1 MELIPLLIIV
11 LGIVSSIVGSK
22 NNKEKEG
29 KRNID
34 TSKLDR
40 RQSTAPRK
48 RQPDSETAANEQ
60 KGFFQ
65 TLQEAFDEEFNQ
77 QEQQPKRETRPEPA
91 KPAASSSRDM
101 TSNSRPERQA
111 SERPVRETIQKV
123 RERTNTS
130 QNISDIEKRI
140 TDRSKHAKRA
150 LEARESVYAKGYDKR
165 VGRAEGLGRDI
176 ADEVRY
182 SYGDDPTQMNKRGR
196 DNDPDTNMTSDDL
209 TFDSKSF
216 VNGIIMSEILGKP
229 KSKQKSNKKLG

>member
-11 LGIVSSIVGSK
+11 LGIISSIAGSK
-22 NNKEKEG
+22 KNKEQEG

-48 RQPDSETAANEQ
+48 RQPDRETTANEQ

-65 TLQEAFDEEFNQ
+65 TLQEAFDEEFGNESPKQ
-77 QEQQPKRETRPEPA
+77 HQEKKT
-91 KPAASSSRDM
+91 AAAE
-101 TSNSRPERQA
+101 SRPTRQTA
-111 SERPVRETIQKV
+111 ERPARETIQKA
-123 RERTNTS
+123 RERANTS

-140 TDRSKHAKRA
+140 TDRSAHAKRA
-150 LEARESVYAKGYDKR
+150 LEAKERVFTEGYDKR
-165 VGRAEGLGRDI
+165 GAKTEGLGRDI

-182 SYGDDPTQMNKRGR
+182 SYGDDSTKMHRRGIEESDNK
-196 DNDPDTNMTSDDL
+196 MTSEDL

-229 KSKQKSNKKLG
+229 KSRQKSRRKHG

>member
-140 TDRSKHAKRA
+140 TDRSKHAK
-150 LEARESVYAKGYDKR
+150 GYDKR
-165 VGRAEGLGRDI
+165 VGRAEGLGGDI

>member
-1 MELIPLLIIV
+1 MELIPLLIIGI
-11 LGIVSSIVGSK
+11 GIVSSIIGSK

-29 KRNID
+29 ERNID

-40 RQSTAPRK
+40 RQNTAPRE
-48 RQPDSETAANEQ
+48 RQAERDTRTNEQ

-77 QEQQPKRETRPEPA
+77 QEKRTDPKPEQT

-101 TSNSRPERQA
+101 TSNRRPERQA
-111 SERPVRETIQKV
+111 VERPVRETIQKA

-150 LEARESVYAKGYDKR
+150 SEAKESVYTEGYNKR
-165 VGRAEGLGRDI
+165 AARSEGLGRDI

-182 SYGDDPTQMNKRGR
+182 SYGDDVTQMHKRGK
-196 DNDPDTNMTSDDL
+196 NNESDTSVTADDL

-229 KSKQKSNKKLG
+229 KSRQKTDRKLG

>member
-11 LGIVSSIVGSK
+11 LGIVSSIAGSK
-22 NNKEKEG
+22 KNKEQEG

-40 RQSTAPRK
+40 RQNSAPRT
-48 RQPDSETAANEQ
+48 RQPDRETTTNEQ

-65 TLQEAFDEEFNQ
+65 TLQEAFDEEFNKP
-77 QEQQPKRETRPEPA
+77 EEPA
-91 KPAASSSRDM
+91 QPVSKPVSRPAASESREM
-101 TSNSRPERQA
+101 TSGSRPERQA
-111 SERPVRETIQKV
+111 SERPLRETIHKS
-123 RERTNTS
+123 RERQNTS

-150 LEARESVYAKGYDKR
+150 SEAKESVFTKGYDKR
-165 VGRAEGLGRDI
+165 AGKTEGLGHDI
-176 ADEVRY
+176 ANQARY
-182 SYGDDPTQMNKRGR
+182 SYGDDVTQMHKRGQ
-196 DNDPDTNMTSDDL
+196 DGESDTHMTSDDL

-229 KSKQKSNKKLG
+229 KSKQKSDKKPG